1 MWVRTETILKKSIQY
16 NVNINKKFSHECC
29 LNVSPI
35 SMTKKTF
42 FVLLLL
48 KEIIIKMISQITDK
62 RDAGQISSDKIKL
75 KKAKLISTPIQTK
88 IKKVFSQTF
97 GKNYYITN
105 NKDNFQDVNKNG
117 KNIFDK
123 LKSNT
128 GFFPNLSITNSMTDF
143 PQL

>member
-1 MWVRTETILKKSIQY
+1 
-16 NVNINKKFSHECC
+16 
-29 LNVSPI
+29 
-35 SMTKKTF
+35 
-42 FVLLLL
+42 
-48 KEIIIKMISQITDK
+48 MISQITDK